1 MYDSNTLPPT
11 LLPNER
17 LFGEETIPTAMREAR
32 DVSADTSVA
41 KRPYV
46 ISLYTRV
53 PYVSAMLFIYILY
66 IYSLMFTSNI
76 YMLVVRRRCLLFPF
90 AIHMTSS
97 LWKFLINRLLCFKEN
112 KYVISSVLQLCQ
124 YTNNMDPHN
133 YNKTYSFRQTF
144 FFILPPAPSIDYVYC
159 NVPCLASISGNLL
172 QRTNTLVNSATRPL
186 VH

>member
-76 YMLVVRRRCLLFPF
+76 YMLVVRRR
-90 AIHMTSS
+90 
-97 LWKFLINRLLCFKEN
+97 
-112 KYVISSVLQLCQ
+112 
-124 YTNNMDPHN
+124 
-133 YNKTYSFRQTF
+133 
-144 FFILPPAPSIDYVYC
+144 
-159 NVPCLASISGNLL
+159 
-172 QRTNTLVNSATRPL
+172 
-186 VH
+186 